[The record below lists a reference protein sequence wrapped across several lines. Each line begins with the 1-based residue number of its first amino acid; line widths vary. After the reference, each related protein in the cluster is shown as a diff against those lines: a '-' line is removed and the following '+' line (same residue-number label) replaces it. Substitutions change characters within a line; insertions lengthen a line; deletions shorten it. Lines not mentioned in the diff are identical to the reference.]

1 MKILVIQETDW
12 IKRGPHTQ
20 HHLMDRMALRGH
32 KIHVIDY
39 DYLWKEDS
47 EREIFTH
54 RRVFENAYRT
64 LENSNI
70 TLIRPGIIKIS
81 GLDIASILYFHTI
94 EIKRQIEEFKPDVI
108 IAFGILNAYIG
119 LHYANKHNIPFV
131 YYLLDHLHCL
141 LPTKLTQTIAKQF
154 EKSNVQCAD
163 KIFVLNQGLKD
174 YVGEMGGN
182 LSRVYVLPSGVDL
195 DKFNL
200 QIDGSIIRNK
210 YGIKKNDTLLF
221 FMGWIYEFSG
231 MKEVAKSLANFESDS
246 IKLMIVGDGDLYNTL
261 YKMST
266 EGNLRNKLILTGKVP
281 FEQIPSYIAAAD
293 ICLLP
298 AYKNEIMMNIVP
310 IKLYE
315 YMAMGK
321 PIIATNLP
329 GIKKEF
335 GDSNGILYTEGSE
348 HVLNKVRNLVNT
360 DLVKSEGNRSFKFIQ
375 NYDWK
380 KITVNFENSLL
391 KFIKDS

>member
-1 MKILVIQETDW
+1 MKILIIQETDW

-32 KIHVIDY
+32 KIRVIDY
-39 DYLWKEDS
+39 EYLWKENPQ
-47 EREIFTH
+47 RKIFTH
-54 RRVFENAYRT
+54 RRVFENAYKT
-64 LENSNI
+64 LKNSNI
-70 TLIRPGIIKIS
+70 TLIRPGMIKAS
-81 GLDIASILYFHTI
+81 GLDMASILYFHTI
-94 EIKRQIEEFKPDVI
+94 EIKRQIKEFKPDVI

-141 LPTKLTQTIAKQF
+141 LPTKLTQIIAEKF
-154 EKSNVQCAD
+154 EKSNIRCAD
-163 KIFVLNQGLKD
+163 QIFVLNQGLKD
-174 YVGEMGGN
+174 YVGEMGGELN
-182 LSRVYVLPSGVDL
+182 KVYVLPSGVDL
-195 DKFNL
+195 NKFNL
-200 QIDGSIIRNK
+200 QIDGSIIRK
-210 YGIKKNDTLLF
+210 KHGIKKNDTLLF

-231 MKEVAKSLANFESDS
+231 MKEVAESLANFESDS
-246 IKLMIVGDGDLYNTL
+246 IKLMVVGDGDLYNTL

-266 EGNLRNKLILTGKVP
+266 EENLKNKLILTGKVP

-293 ICLLP
+293 VCLLP

-321 PIIATNLP
+321 PVIATNLP

-335 GDSNGILYTEGSE
+335 GNNSGIIYVDDPKET
-348 HVLNKVRNLVNT
+348 LNKAIELIGTNLMWEYSE
-360 DLVKSEGNRSFKFIQ
+360 KSLKYTQ
-375 NYDWK
+375 NYGWD
-380 KITVNFENSLL
+380 SLVL
-391 KFIKDS
+391 KFEKSLRYLS